1 MALLLE
7 MIYSLDVDT
16 LIFIFCS
23 VLASGDFCRLQMAV
37 ANSLDPDQDQ
47 QNVGTDLDPNYLTL

>member
-1 MALLLE
+1 MALLCE

-23 VLASGDFCRLQMAV
+23 VLASGDFRRLRIAV
-37 ANSLDPDQDQ
+37 ANSLDPDHRIDRMSVLIWIQT
-47 QNVGTDLDPNYLTL
+47 V